1 MEKESINLKD
11 KKEKEILDAYA
22 KLSDETLELY
32 ELLKRNKDKQQALK
46 QYDQIKLV
54 KKRSQQNG

>member
-46 QYDQIKLV
+46 QYEQIKLV